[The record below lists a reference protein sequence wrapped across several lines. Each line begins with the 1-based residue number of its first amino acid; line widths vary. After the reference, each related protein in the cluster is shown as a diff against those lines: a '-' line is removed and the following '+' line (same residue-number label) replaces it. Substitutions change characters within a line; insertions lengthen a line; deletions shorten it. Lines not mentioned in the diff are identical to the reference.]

1 MRDVAVLRVRRYIYL
16 LSPFFFFFFFFFP
29 CNQVWLHLSM
39 FLIVS
44 SL

>member
-1 MRDVAVLRVRRYIYL
+1 MWRFSGFVDISIYSHL
-16 LSPFFFFFFFFFP
+16 FFFFSFFFFP

>member
-1 MRDVAVLRVRRYIYL
+1 MWRFSGFVDISIYSHL
-16 LSPFFFFFFFFFP
+16 FFFFFFFP

>member
-1 MRDVAVLRVRRYIYL
+1 MWRFSGFVDISIYSHL
-16 LSPFFFFFFFFFP
+16 FFFSFFFFP

>member
-1 MRDVAVLRVRRYIYL
+1 MWRFSGFVDISIYSHL
-16 LSPFFFFFFFFFP
+16 FFSFFFP

>member
-16 LSPFFFFFFFFFP
+16 LSPFFFSFFFFP

>member
-1 MRDVAVLRVRRYIYL
+1 MWRFSGFVDISIYSHL
-16 LSPFFFFFFFFFP
+16 FFFFSFFFP